1 MRRLAVVPL
10 LGALLLP
17 VTALAAGDKLS
28 QSASI
33 TVGDLVAMQIES
45 LLRIRSEFSDAP
57 VAVTYD
63 RSKKQLVVTI
73 AGGREG
79 VEGAKEAL
87 EKVKVLLVTEIAYS
101 IKKSRSIDLVED
113 DFTLVYFNRRKNQ
126 ELVRRE
132 GGKFVM
138 P

>member
-1 MRRLAVVPL
+1 MRRLAIVSL

-17 VTALAAGDKLS
+17 AAALAAGDKLN
-28 QSASI
+28 QATSI
-33 TVGDLVAMQIES
+33 VLGDLVAMQIEG
-45 LLRIRSEFSDAP
+45 LLRIRGEFSDAP
-57 VAVTYD
+57 VTVTYD
-63 RSKKQLVVTI
+63 RTKKHLVVTV

-79 VEGAKEAL
+79 VEAAKEAL
-87 EKVKVLLVTEIAYS
+87 EKVKVLLVTEIGYA
-101 IKKSRSIDLVED
+101 IKKSRSIDLVEE